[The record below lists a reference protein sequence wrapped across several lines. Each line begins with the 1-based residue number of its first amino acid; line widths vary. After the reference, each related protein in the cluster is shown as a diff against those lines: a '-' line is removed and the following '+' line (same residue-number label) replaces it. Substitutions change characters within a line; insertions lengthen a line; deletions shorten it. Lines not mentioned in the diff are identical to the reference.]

1 MNIGPAVIAL
11 SLFGCTM
18 ETVPDDLE
26 DPGQVPS
33 VDVGD
38 SFDMQGSEDATD
50 GVPADPVPLVA
61 DMCDEAPYT
70 GATWQTLSTTH
81 FTLSYLPGTVADE
94 QKLEIGARLED
105 AYATIRAGLGVTAEP
120 HIAVTL
126 SPSRTAAAAHGK
138 AFGRAWPNLARYEVI
153 YTGAADSYESTRY
166 GQLLTLVLDFQI
178 DSMNRYRAPVLA
190 TGVAEYLD
198 HSGRNMHDAYAQ
210 QLLAGIESRVRV
222 AEMDTKDV
230 NGRNPGRSGS
240 LVQFLVDHYGLETFH
255 DIYRATAVTWNGSCN
270 VHGTYGCL
278 GTPAQLTA
286 MLDGVLTGLTG
297 DSWADVQAMWLAEV
311 DAALER
317 APVGMDA
324 ASTAEIE
331 NLVATMDR
339 AISADDAAQYRT
351 TLEGFYCEWGGDAG
365 RDEIAARAVNAYG
378 TMSSQILGLYATG
391 TKNFSTAQA
400 FVMRTDE
407 HGVPTFATLQFEHL
421 PVGWRV
427 TYSPD
432 WY

>member
-11 SLFGCTM
+11 SLIGCTM
-18 ETVPDDLE
+18 ETLPDDLE

-38 SFDMQGSEDATD
+38 SFDMQGSTGDA
-50 GVPADPVPLVA
+50 PADPLPLVA

-70 GATWQTLSTTH
+70 GATWQSLSTAH

-105 AYATIRAGLGVTAEP
+105 AYATIRAGLGVTTEP
-120 HIAVTL
+120 VITVNL

-138 AFGRAWPNLARYEVI
+138 AFGRAWPNLARYDVV
-153 YTGAADSYESTRY
+153 YTGAADSYELTRY

-178 DSMNRYRAPVLA
+178 DSANRYRAPVLA

-210 QLLAGIESRVRV
+210 QLLAGIESRVRP
-222 AEMDTKDV
+222 AELDSKDV

-240 LVQFLVDHYGLETFH
+240 LVQFLVDHYGLETFQ

-278 GTPAQLTA
+278 GTAAQLTA
-286 MLDGVLTGLTG
+286 MLDGVLAQLTG
-297 DSWADVQAMWLAEV
+297 DSWADVQVMWLAEV
-311 DAALER
+311 NAALDR
-317 APVGMDA
+317 APLGMDA
-324 ASTAEIE
+324 SSTAAIE
-331 NLVATMDR
+331 NLIATMDR
-339 AISADDAAQYRT
+339 AISRNDAALYRT
-351 TLEGFYCEWGGDAG
+351 TLEGFYCDWGGDAG
-365 RDEIAARAVNAYG
+365 RDEVAARAVNAYG
-378 TMSSQILGLYATG
+378 TMSSHILGLYATG
-391 TKNFSTAQA
+391 TKNFTTAQA
-400 FVMRTDE
+400 FVMRLDE
-407 HGVPTFATLQFEHL
+407 HGVPTFAVLHFEHVPL
-421 PVGWRV
+421 GWRV
-427 TYSPD
+427 SYTPE